1 MKLSRVVLHPALRWA
16 RANTVKFQLLASH
29 KQLIA
34 ERAWAMRQAPTPSEA
49 TLWQAICKKQ
59 LGVTFKRQQPVGKY
73 IADFVAPAAKLIV
86 EVDGGYHTSR
96 AAADARRD
104 RYLTRAGYR
113 VVHIPA
119 EVVVRQL
126 SVAVEQIRAA
136 LGQLA

>member
-1 MKLSRVVLHPALRWA
+1 M
-16 RANTVKFQLLASH
+16 KFQLSAAH

-34 ERAWAMRQAPTPSEA
+34 ERAWAMRQALTPSES

-73 IADFVAPAAKLIV
+73 IADFLAPSAKLIV
-86 EVDGGYHTSR
+86 EVDGAYHAART
-96 AAADARRD
+96 AADARRD

-113 VVHIPA
+113 VLHIPA
-119 EVVVRQL
+119 EVVARQL